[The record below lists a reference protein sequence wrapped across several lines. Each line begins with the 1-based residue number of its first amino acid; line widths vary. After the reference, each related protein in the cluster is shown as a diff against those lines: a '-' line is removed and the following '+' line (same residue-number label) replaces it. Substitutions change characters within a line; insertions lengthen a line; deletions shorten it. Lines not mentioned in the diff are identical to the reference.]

1 MSLKSQ
7 RGFTL
12 LELLVTLVIVGILI
26 TFVAVSFTTNSYK
39 HEIRAEAN
47 RLAQR
52 IELVRR
58 VATMHNETWGVS
70 ISEHGYRFL
79 KFNPSEEEWSESEE
93 RLFQNYDLP
102 MHMFLEFDGNLD
114 IPVLIDKY
122 NELEPEMVIVPGGEM
137 TPFVLNCKHEH
148 SEKTRML
155 ESDGL
160 NKVEVFAMNDD
171 RERFSDDED
180 DKDDE

>member
-1 MSLKSQ
+1 MSHKSQ

-52 IELVRR
+52 IELARR
-58 VATMHNETWGVS
+58 VATTHNETWGLS
-70 ISEHGYRFL
+70 ISTSGYRFL
-79 KFNPSEEEWSESEE
+79 KFDPSNEEWIESEE
-93 RLFQNYDLP
+93 RLFQSYDLP
-102 MHMFLEFDGNLD
+102 MHISLEFDGNLD
-114 IPVLIDKY
+114 IPALIDKY
-122 NELEPEMVIVPGGEM
+122 NEHEPEMVIVPGGEM
-137 TPFVLNCKHEH
+137 TPFVLNCQHEH
-148 SEKTRML
+148 SDQTRVL

-160 NKVEVFAMNDD
+160 NDVEVFEMNDE
-171 RERFSDDED
+171 REPYSFDED
-180 DKDDE
+180 DEEDE